1 MNIRGIYKTSLI
13 DFPGKIS
20 SVLFTG
26 GCNLRCGFCHNPH
39 LVLEETSE
47 ELYTNEEVFE
57 FLHKRIG
64 LIDGVT
70 ISGGEPT
77 LSNKLLPFVKKLK
90 DLSLAVKLDTN
101 GSKPQ
106 VLHDLLK
113 ESLLDYVAIDVKTSP
128 SRYNELTNS
137 VVDFNKIIESIDML
151 KFAGIDYEIRTTCVP
166 GFVSKVELAEIKDA
180 LGTVQNY
187 YLQQFITRV
196 DLLDKS
202 FEQLQPMSVNE
213 LRALESYVKT
223 FADYVEIRGI

>member
-39 LVLEETSE
+39 LVLEETGEDNYS
-47 ELYTNEEVFE
+47 NEEVFE

-77 LSNKLLPFVKKLK
+77 LSKKLLPFVKELK
-90 DLSLAVKLDTN
+90 NLSLAVKLDTN
-101 GSKPQ
+101 GFNPQ
-106 VLHDLLK
+106 AIHDLLK
-113 ESLLDYVAIDVKTSP
+113 ESLLDYVAVDIKTAP
-128 SRYNELTNS
+128 SRYKELTNS
-137 VVDFNKIIESIDML
+137 EADFSNIKETIEML
-151 KFAGIDYEIRTTCVP
+151 KFAGIDYELRTTCIP
-166 GFVSKVELAEIKDA
+166 GFISQEEFEEIKNE
-180 LGTVQNY
+180 LGEVQNY
-187 YLQQFITRV
+187 YLQQFVSRV
-196 DLLDKS
+196 DLLDKK
-202 FEQLQPMSVNE
+202 FEQLQPLSVNE
-213 LRALESYVKT
+213 LRTLETYVKT